1 METFIRILIWFAYLV
16 ALYFVVFWLLVLFE
30 GKTKEKPKKLKKF
43 PLVTVVI
50 PAYNEEKRIK
60 KTLSSILRLDYPRKK
75 LEFVVI
81 NDGSTDKTKGI
92 VERIIKENKKFNIRL
107 INQKNKG
114 KGAALNKGLRQAK
127 GEFFICLDADSFV
140 KKDALK
146 KILPYFKEK
155 DVACVLPVLKV
166 KKPKNF
172 LQKMQWFEYIINM
185 FYKELMS
192 RLNCV
197 HVAPGPFSVYRTE
210 ILKRVGYF
218 DENFNLTEDLEMALR
233 LQSKHYKII
242 QLLEGEVSTIAPK
255 TLKQL
260 YKQRNRWYKG
270 SIYNALRYRKMM
282 LNKNYG
288 DFGLIQM
295 PLIIISGILAII
307 IISALFYYNVWIPMK
322 GINNLRYIGFD
333 LLTLIKN
340 FTIDFH
346 ILDLNF
352 TSILVAIIMLI
363 ISIYIFAKS
372 HVHTKEKISRY
383 GILSLGIYLLTYFVL
398 LGVIWVGILTEML
411 IGRKQRW

>member
-1 METFIRILIWFAYLV
+1 METLIRILVWFTYLI

-30 GKTKEKPKKLKKF
+30 KKPKEKQKRLKKS
-43 PLVTVVI
+43 PLVTIVI

-60 KTLSSILRLDYPRKK
+60 KTLTSILKLDYPGKK
-75 LEFVVI
+75 LEFIVV
-81 NDGSTDKTKGI
+81 NDGSTDKTKEI
-92 VERIIKENKKFNIRL
+92 AEKIIKENKKFNIKL
-107 INQKNKG
+107 INQENKG
-114 KGAALNKGLRQAK
+114 KGTALNVGLRKAK

-140 KKDALK
+140 EKGALK

-155 DVACVLPVLKV
+155 NIACVLPVLKV

-185 FYKELMS
+185 FYKELMG
-192 RLNCV
+192 RLNCI

-210 ILKRVGYF
+210 IIRKVGYF

-233 LQSKHYKII
+233 LQSKHYRII

-255 TLKQL
+255 TIKQL

-288 DFGLIQM
+288 DFGIIQM
-295 PLIIISGILAII
+295 PLIIISGVLAVI
-307 IISALFYYNVWIPMK
+307 IISALFYYNVWNPMK
-322 GINNLRYIGFD
+322 SINNLRYIGFD
-333 LLTLIKN
+333 LITLIKN
-340 FTIDFH
+340 FRLDFH

-352 TSILVAIIMLI
+352 ASIISAMIMLI
-363 ISIYIFAKS
+363 LSVYILIKS
-372 HVHTKEKISRY
+372 HASTREKVTKH
-383 GILSLGIYLLTYFVL
+383 GILSIGIYLLAYFAL
-398 LGVIWVGILTEML
+398 LGVMWVGILVEML
-411 IGRKQRW
+411 IGKKQRW

>member
-43 PLVTVVI
+43 PLVTIVI
-50 PAYNEEKRIK
+50 PAHNEEKRIK
-60 KTLSSILRLDYPRKK
+60 PTLDSVLKLDYPGNR
-75 LEFVVI
+75 LEFIVV
-81 NDGSTDKTKGI
+81 NDGSTDKTEEV
-92 VERIIKENKKFNIRL
+92 VEKIIKENKGFDIKL
-107 INQKNKG
+107 INQENKG
-114 KGAALNKGLRQAK
+114 KGAALNAGLEKAK

-146 KILPYFKEK
+146 KILPYFDKK
-155 DVACVLPVLKV
+155 NIACVLPVLKV
-166 KKPKNF
+166 EKPKNF
-172 LQKMQWFEYIINM
+172 LQRMQWFEYIINM
-185 FYKELMS
+185 FYKGLMS
-192 RLNCV
+192 RLNCI
-197 HVAPGPFSVYRTE
+197 HVAPGPFSIYRTE
-210 ILKRVGYF
+210 IIRKVGYF

-233 LQSKHYKII
+233 LQSKDYRII

-270 SIYNALRYRKMM
+270 SIYNALKYRKMM

-295 PLIIISGILAII
+295 PLIIISGLLAVI
-307 IISALFYYNVWIPMK
+307 IISALFYYNIWIPMK
-322 GINNLRYIGFD
+322 NINNLRYVGFD
-333 LLTLIKN
+333 FLTLIKN

-352 TSILVAIIMLI
+352 ASIISAVIMLV
-363 ISIYIFAKS
+363 ISVYIFVKS
-372 HVHTKEKISRY
+372 HTHTREKVNKY
-383 GILSLGIYLLTYFVL
+383 GILSLAMYLLTYFVL
-398 LGVIWVGILTEML
+398 LGVIWIGILTEIL
-411 IGRKQRW
+411 IGKRQRW